1 MTGKAEIALAE
12 LTRRRA
18 NARAR
23 VSQRKLQRVTAEQA
37 VARWCGIAAW
47 FGAVLPADLRPY
59 EGMQLW
65 TDHAPRGLPAKDWL
79 HELASQL
86 RRDTQ
91 SALARYEAQPNP
103 AHPEERSVSKG
114 HAEPLAH
121 RAIALLTLDRDL
133 SLAAGLP
140 AIGAAEP
147 MKEAA

>member
-12 LTRRRA
+12 LTRRRT

-65 TDHAPRGLPAKDWL
+65 TDHAPRGLPAKAWL

-91 SALARYEAQPNP
+91 SALARYEADGKTSQ
-103 AHPEERSVSKG
+103 A
-114 HAEPLAH
+114 APLAN
-121 RAIALLTLDRDL
+121 RASALLTLDRDL

-140 AIGAAEP
+140 AIGAASEQY
-147 MKEAA
+147 EELAA

>member
-1 MTGKAEIALAE
+1 MTPLILSLSKDKPAIALAE

-18 NARAR
+18 NASALVGR
-23 VSQRKLQRVTAEQA
+23 RKLPLAQAEQA

-47 FGAVLPADLRPY
+47 FGALLPEDLRPY

-65 TDHAPRGLPAKDWL
+65 TDHAPRGLPAQDWL
-79 HELASQL
+79 HEIASQL

-91 SALARYEAQPNP
+91 SALTRYEAD
-103 AHPEERSVSKG
+103 SKTSQ
-114 HAEPLAH
+114 AEPLAN

-140 AIGAAEP
+140 AIGADSDER
-147 MKEAA
+147 KAA